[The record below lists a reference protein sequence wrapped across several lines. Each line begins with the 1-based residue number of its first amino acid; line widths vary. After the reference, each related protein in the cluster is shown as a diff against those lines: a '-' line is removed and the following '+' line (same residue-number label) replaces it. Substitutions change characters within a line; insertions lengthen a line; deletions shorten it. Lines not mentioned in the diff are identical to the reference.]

1 MVDENQTGMCTI
13 IFLPKKVF
21 GQWMARKAT
30 IVADRKSYT
39 TKFGKKVEFQ
49 LNGGTKTLYMYANYL
64 GETCQLKV
72 AHNFETGKKYLV
84 RYRTPLLVFM
94 NGKAKIEEVPS

>member
-1 MVDENQTGMCTI
+1 MVDENQTGIFTI
-13 IFLPKKVF
+13 IFLPKKIF

-39 TKFGKKVEFQ
+39 TKFGKRVEFQ
-49 LNGGTKTLYMYANYL
+49 LNSGTKTLYMYANYM

-72 AHNFETGKKYLV
+72 TRNFETGKKYLV
-84 RYRTPLLVFM
+84 RYRISLFVFM
-94 NGKAKIEEVPS
+94 NGKAKIEEVSP